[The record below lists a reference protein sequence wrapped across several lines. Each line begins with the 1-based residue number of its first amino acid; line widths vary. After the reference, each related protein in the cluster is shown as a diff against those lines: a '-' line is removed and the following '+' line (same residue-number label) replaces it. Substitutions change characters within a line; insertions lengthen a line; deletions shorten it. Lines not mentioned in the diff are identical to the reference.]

1 MWKNQLQWVHRAKF
15 LSIHGQVLVEMRNQ
29 LHLLQRDCFQNNI
42 PDTSVPSKYCSN
54 KAFMCKITSGI
65 WDFES
70 ISREGTVREKG
81 IQGVVYEERWIRH
94 SKSQISSIWLRYFA
108 SYFQINFLQVNKI
121 ITFTGDFKFKHWSI
135 RWIDR
140 SNFLIES
147 VFQKNQ
153 KRVVFQTNPENY
165 G

>member
-1 MWKNQLQWVHRAKF
+1 
-15 LSIHGQVLVEMRNQ
+15 MR
-29 LHLLQRDCFQNNI
+29 
-42 PDTSVPSKYCSN
+42 
-54 KAFMCKITSGI
+54 KITIGI

-94 SKSQISSIWLRYFA
+94 CRISVVVSQISSTWLRYFA

-121 ITFTGDFKFKHWSI
+121 ITVTGDFKFKHWSI

-140 SNFLIES
+140 SNFLIKS
-147 VFQKNQ
+147 VFKSNQ
-153 KRVVFQTNPENY
+153 KRLFSNKSRELWVASLGNKLAIIFNVWEKISSTSHWSGFSSNGCSSFSSPY
-165 G
+165 WPSSS